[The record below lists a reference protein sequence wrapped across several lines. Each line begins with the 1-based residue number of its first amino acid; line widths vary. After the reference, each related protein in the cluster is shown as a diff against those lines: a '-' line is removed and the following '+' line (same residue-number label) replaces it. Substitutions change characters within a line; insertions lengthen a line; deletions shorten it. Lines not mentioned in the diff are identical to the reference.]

1 MYALI
6 REWESGNISQLAF
19 YREHGISK
27 STFYYWR
34 KKYLKE
40 YGGKGK
46 KEKFI
51 PVNVSNQDSGENST
65 GKVELVYPNGVRLA
79 CSSEMDLAR
88 LKPLIIL

>member
-1 MYALI
+1 MYSLI
-6 REWESGNISQLAF
+6 RKWENGNLSQLQF
-19 YREHGISK
+19 FQEHGISK
-27 STFYYWR
+27 STFGYWR

-51 PVNVSNQDSGENST
+51 PVNVSDPDSGENITS
-65 GKVELVYPNGVRLA
+65 KIELVYPNGVRLA